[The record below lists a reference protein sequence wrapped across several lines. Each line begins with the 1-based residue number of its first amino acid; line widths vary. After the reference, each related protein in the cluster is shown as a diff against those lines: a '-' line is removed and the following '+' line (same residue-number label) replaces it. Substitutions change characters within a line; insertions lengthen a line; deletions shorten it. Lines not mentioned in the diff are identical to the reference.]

1 MKRRPKISPSVRT
14 MLRILGWGL
23 VASCI
28 GLMLFG
34 IKLFDVILLLL
45 SIGLLIFFY
54 TL

>member
-1 MKRRPKISPSVRT
+1 MRRRPDISPWVRT

-23 VASCI
+23 VAGGI
-28 GLMLFG
+28 GLLLFEVS
-34 IKLFDVILLLL
+34 LFHIILLLI